1 MTSRPIIL
9 ILRKLAIPASAGNS
23 TKPSAVFLGKTYL
36 LEPAW
41 IPGRVKVVGASRTS
55 EAENARPRF
64 ESVALTGEASNLG
77 SSDGDTK
84 GIYETG

>member
-23 TKPSAVFLGKTYL
+23 AKPSAVFLGKTYL

-55 EAENARPRF
+55 EAENAETAIRKCGLDGRSF
-64 ESVALTGEASNLG
+64 ELG
-77 SSDGDTK
+77 
-84 GIYETG
+84 